1 MAKRERNRTID
12 DFGEQWTS
20 FRDNEGYY
28 GSADLL
34 KDLFEPLL
42 AVREVE
48 GRRVADIG
56 SGTGRI
62 VSMLLDCGARHV
74 VAVEPSA
81 AIDVL
86 KENLKGRLD
95 RVTARRIRGDEL
107 PATGDLDVVVS
118 VGVLHHIPDPLPVV
132 RAARGSLR
140 EGGKMAIW
148 LYGLEGNR
156 VYVALVT
163 PLRAITKRVPH
174 RVLVSLCWTAYPLL
188 AAYVAACRVLPL
200 PMHRYMTGHFQ
211 RLSRSKRVLTI
222 YDQLNPAYAKYYTRD
237 EALDLLRSGG
247 FTDVQAFHRHG
258 YSWTVV
264 GTKCG

>member
-1 MAKRERNRTID
+1 MAKREDRTID

-28 GSADLL
+28 GSADVL
-34 KDLFEPLL
+34 KDIFEPLL
-42 AVREVE
+42 AVHELE

-86 KENLKGRLD
+86 KENLEGRLD
-95 RVTARRIRGDEL
+95 RVTALRVRGDEL
-107 PATGDLDVVVS
+107 PATGDLDVVMS
-118 VGVLHHIPDPLPVV
+118 VGVLHHILEPLPVV

-140 EGGKMAIW
+140 EGGKLAVW
-148 LYGLEGNR
+148 LYGIEGNR
-156 VYVALVT
+156 LYLALAT
-163 PLRAITKRVPH
+163 PLRAVTKRLPH
-174 RVLVSLCWTAYPLL
+174 RVLIGLCWAVYPFL
-188 AAYVAACRVLPL
+188 AAYIAACRVLPL
-200 PMHRYMTGHFQ
+200 PMRRYMTGHLG

-247 FTDVQAFHRHG
+247 FSDVQALHRHG

-264 GTKCG
+264 GTKRG